1 MKLNLKTL
9 LIGGALLLFVFVIGP
24 RFFGGGDAPPAQ
36 EPPVAQVQP
45 EPTLPDG
52 PGAAVQPEPT
62 VARPKASPTARPP
75 KPTAAPKPAATAVPA
90 AAGAPTAES
99 AAPAVSGQTWT
110 VMLYQDADDKILE
123 QDIYVDLNEAE
134 RVGSSD
140 RVNIVA
146 QMDRFKGGYKGD
158 GNWTGA
164 GRFYVTQDD
173 DLSRVKSQVVGDLGE
188 IDMSDPR
195 TLVDFVTWAMKTYPA
210 DKYALILSDH
220 GMGWPGGWSDG
231 DSPGGGNRNRNIP
244 LTMAIDSNLF
254 LMDLDTALGEIRSQ
268 TGLDK
273 FELIGMDAC
282 LMGQLEVFSALAPH
296 ARYAVA
302 SQETEPA
309 LGWAYTSFLDT
320 LTQNPD
326 ASGADLG
333 RAIVD
338 SYIEDDQRIVDP
350 QARAELTGRG
360 GSGFGASSQV
370 SAKAVARQMAES
382 ITLTAVDL
390 AGVPALMDSV
400 NALSVALQGM
410 NQQSVAKARSYAQT
424 FTSIFG
430 EQVPPS
436 YIDLGN
442 FVQLLKKQ
450 AGDNAVG
457 QAADQ
462 VLADIGQLVL
472 AEKHGP
478 NKPGASGVA
487 IYFPN
492 SQLYAAPVAGP
503 QSYTAVA
510 NRFAKDSQWDE
521 FLAYHYTGRR
531 FKPETRA
538 NLQKSGAA
546 AVPQRGET
554 ITAPGAGPIVV
565 SPIRLSDDVA
575 APGKP
580 IVLTADI
587 VGQKVGYVYLYAGY
601 LDQASN
607 SIFLADMDYLASPDT
622 QEVGG
627 TYYPVWDE
635 DGRFTIK
642 FEWEPLMFSI
652 TDGETSTLAML
663 RPERY
668 GASPEEAVYTV
679 DGTYTYVDGESRQA
693 KLYFSNGVLQHVYG
707 FTGDGSTGTPR
718 EILPNSGDTFTIQ
731 ETWLDQNGAGK
742 PVTSATQEGKT
753 LTFGDQQFKWKVLD
767 AAVGDYVVGFIVT
780 DLDGNS
786 YEQHA
791 NVTVE

>member
-1 MKLNLKTL
+1 M
-9 LIGGALLLFVFVIGP
+9 
-24 RFFGGGDAPPAQ
+24 
-36 EPPVAQVQP
+36 
-45 EPTLPDG
+45 
-52 PGAAVQPEPT
+52 
-62 VARPKASPTARPP
+62 
-75 KPTAAPKPAATAVPA
+75 
-90 AAGAPTAES
+90 
-99 AAPAVSGQTWT
+99 
-110 VMLYQDADDKILE
+110 
-123 QDIYVDLNEAE
+123 
-134 RVGSSD
+134 
-140 RVNIVA
+140 
-146 QMDRFKGGYKGD
+146 
-158 GNWTGA
+158 
-164 GRFYVTQDD
+164 
-173 DLSRVKSQVVGDLGE
+173 
-188 IDMSDPR
+188 
-195 TLVDFVTWAMKTYPA
+195 
-210 DKYALILSDH
+210 
-220 GMGWPGGWSDG
+220 
-231 DSPGGGNRNRNIP
+231 
-244 LTMAIDSNLF
+244 
-254 LMDLDTALGEIRSQ
+254 
-268 TGLDK
+268 
-273 FELIGMDAC
+273 
-282 LMGQLEVFSALAPH
+282 
-296 ARYAVA
+296 
-302 SQETEPA
+302 
-309 LGWAYTSFLDT
+309 
-320 LTQNPD
+320 
-326 ASGADLG
+326 
-333 RAIVD
+333 
-338 SYIEDDQRIVDP
+338 
-350 QARAELTGRG
+350 
-360 GSGFGASSQV
+360 
-370 SAKAVARQMAES
+370 
-382 ITLTAVDL
+382 
-390 AGVPALMDSV
+390 
-400 NALSVALQGM
+400 
-410 NQQSVAKARSYAQT
+410 
-424 FTSIFG
+424 
-430 EQVPPS
+430 
-436 YIDLGN
+436 
-442 FVQLLKKQ
+442 
-450 AGDNAVG
+450 
-457 QAADQ
+457 
-462 VLADIGQLVL
+462 LADIGQLVL

-538 NLQKSGAA
+538 NLQQSGTA

-642 FEWEPLMFSI
+642 FKWEPLMFSI

-679 DGTYTYVDGESRQA
+679 DGTYTYVDGESRPA
-693 KLYFSNGVLQHVYG
+693 KLYFSNGVLHHVYG
-707 FTGDGSTGTPR
+707 FTGDGSTGAPR

-731 ETWLDQNGAGK
+731 ETWLDQNGSGK

-753 LTFGDQQFKWKVLD
+753 LTFGDQPFKWKVLD

-786 YEQHA
+786 YERHA

>member
-1 MKLNLKTL
+1 M
-9 LIGGALLLFVFVIGP
+9 
-24 RFFGGGDAPPAQ
+24 
-36 EPPVAQVQP
+36 
-45 EPTLPDG
+45 
-52 PGAAVQPEPT
+52 
-62 VARPKASPTARPP
+62 
-75 KPTAAPKPAATAVPA
+75 
-90 AAGAPTAES
+90 
-99 AAPAVSGQTWT
+99 
-110 VMLYQDADDKILE
+110 
-123 QDIYVDLNEAE
+123 
-134 RVGSSD
+134 
-140 RVNIVA
+140 
-146 QMDRFKGGYKGD
+146 
-158 GNWTGA
+158 
-164 GRFYVTQDD
+164 
-173 DLSRVKSQVVGDLGE
+173 
-188 IDMSDPR
+188 
-195 TLVDFVTWAMKTYPA
+195 
-210 DKYALILSDH
+210 
-220 GMGWPGGWSDG
+220 
-231 DSPGGGNRNRNIP
+231 
-244 LTMAIDSNLF
+244 
-254 LMDLDTALGEIRSQ
+254 
-268 TGLDK
+268 
-273 FELIGMDAC
+273 
-282 LMGQLEVFSALAPH
+282 
-296 ARYAVA
+296 
-302 SQETEPA
+302 
-309 LGWAYTSFLDT
+309 
-320 LTQNPD
+320 
-326 ASGADLG
+326 
-333 RAIVD
+333 D

-492 SQLYAAPVAGP
+492 SQLYAAPAAGP

-554 ITAPGAGPIVV
+554 ITAPGAAPIVV

-707 FTGDGSTGTPR
+707 FTGDGSTGAPR

-753 LTFGDQQFKWKVLD
+753 LTFGDQQFKWKVMD

>member
-1 MKLNLKTL
+1 MQLNLKTL
-9 LIGGALLLFVFVIGP
+9 LIGGALLLFVLVIGP
-24 RFFGGGDAPPAQ
+24 RFFGGGDATPPQ
-36 EPPVAQVQP
+36 EPSVAQVQP
-45 EPTLPDG
+45 EPTLPEA
-52 PGAAVQPEPT
+52 PSAAVHPAPT
-62 VARPKASPTARPP
+62 VARPKASPTVRPP
-75 KPTAAPKPAATAVPA
+75 KPTTSAAGPGA
-90 AAGAPTAES
+90 AAAPTAQAAASS
-99 AAPAVSGQTWT
+99 ASGQTWT

-123 QDIYVDLNEAE
+123 QDVYVDLNEAE
-134 RVGSSD
+134 RTGSTD
-140 RVNIVA
+140 RVNIVT
-146 QMDRFKGGYKGD
+146 QMDRFKSGYKGD

-164 GRFYVTQDD
+164 IRFYVTKDD
-173 DLSRVKSQVVGDLGE
+173 DLTQVHSQEVGDLGE
-188 IDMSDPR
+188 VNMSDPR
-195 TLVDFVTWAMKTYPA
+195 TLVDFVTWAMAAYPA

-231 DSPGGGNRNRNIP
+231 DSAASGSGNRSIP
-244 LTMAIDSNLF
+244 ITSAIGNSLF
-254 LMDLDTALGEIRSQ
+254 LMDLDTALGEIRSR

-273 FELIGMDAC
+273 FELVGMDAC

-320 LTQNPD
+320 LTKNPD
-326 ASGADLG
+326 VTGAELG
-333 RAIVD
+333 RAIVK

-370 SAKAVARQMAES
+370 SAKALTSQMEES

-390 AGVPALMDSV
+390 AGVPALIDSV

-436 YIDLGN
+436 YIDLGS

-450 AGDNAVG
+450 AGDSAVE

-462 VLADIGQLVL
+462 VLSDISQLVL

-487 IYFPN
+487 VYFPN

-510 NRFAKDSQWDE
+510 SRFARESQWDE

-538 NLQKSGAA
+538 NLQQSGTA
-546 AVPQRGET
+546 AVPQRSDT

-587 VGQKVGYVYLYAGY
+587 VGKKVGYVYLYAGY

-607 SIFLADMDYLASPDT
+607 SIFMADMDYLASPDT

-627 TYYPVWDE
+627 TYYPVWDA
-635 DGRFTIK
+635 DGRFTLK
-642 FEWEPLMFSI
+642 FKWEPLIFSI
-652 TDGETSTLAML
+652 TDGTTSTLAML

-668 GASPEEAVYTV
+668 GATPEEAVYTV
-679 DGTYTYVDGESRQA
+679 DGIYTYVDGESRQA
-693 KLYFSNGVLQHVYG
+693 RLYFSNGVLHHVYG
-707 FTGDGSTGTPR
+707 FTGDGSTGAPR
-718 EILPNSGDTFTIQ
+718 EILPNPGDTFTIL
-731 ETWLDQNGAGK
+731 ETWLDQNGNGK

-753 LTFGDQQFKWKVLD
+753 LTFGDQPFKWKELD